1 MVTSQIG
8 RFLVKKVMIDQGSGV
23 EIMYLDLYKGLGLKL
38 EDLSKYGT
46 LLVGFDGKVVMLE
59 GQINSRW

>member
-8 RFLVKKVMIDQGSGV
+8 RFLVKKVMIDQGNGV

-59 GQINSRW
+59 GQINSWW

>member
-1 MVTSQIG
+1 
-8 RFLVKKVMIDQGSGV
+8 MIDQGSGV

>member
-1 MVTSQIG
+1 
-8 RFLVKKVMIDQGSGV
+8 MIDQGNGV

-59 GQINSRW
+59 GQINSWW

>member
-59 GQINSRW
+59 GQINSQW

>member
-8 RFLVKKVMIDQGSGV
+8 RFLVKKVMIDQGNGV